1 MDPASPY
8 IDKVVVVSG
17 SRKGLGSILASHFLA
32 SGATVVGL
40 SRGEGSIDHPKYEH
54 RQVDVADDGAVRE
67 AFVQIARDHRRVDI
81 VVNNAAVLTSI
92 HAMLMPA
99 ERAEEMVRTN
109 ILGVLY
115 VSREAAKLM
124 RKAKWGRIINIGS
137 MASALEPVGDSIY
150 AATKSAAMTLGG
162 VLAKEFASYG
172 ITVNTVAVTAFET
185 DMLDQL
191 SRPTVDDVIAS
202 LPIPRYPTVEDI
214 VNVVDFFA
222 SPKSSYVTAQTVY
235 LGGVHG

>member
-17 SRKGLGSILASHFLA
+17 SRKGLGSVLADHFLA

-40 SRGEGSIDHPKYEH
+40 SRGEGSIDHPMYTH
-54 RQVDVADDGAVRE
+54 RQVDVADDGAVRD
-67 AFVQIARDHRRVDI
+67 AFVQIARDHGRVDI

-92 HAMLMPA
+92 HALLMPA

-109 ILGVLY
+109 VLGVLY

-124 RKAKWGRIINIGS
+124 RKAKWGRIITIGS

-150 AATKSAAMTLGG
+150 AATKSAAMTLSG

-172 ITVNTVAVTAFET
+172 ITVNTLAVTAFET

>member
-1 MDPASPY
+1 MEPAASY
-8 IDKVVVVSG
+8 LDRVVVVSG
-17 SRKGLGSILASHFLA
+17 ARKGIGSILAAHFLA
-32 SGATVVGL
+32 AGATVIGL
-40 SRGEGSIDHPKYEH
+40 SRGEASIDHPRYAH
-54 RQVDVADDGAVRE
+54 RQVDVGDDAAVRD
-67 AFVQIARDHRRVDI
+67 AFVQIARQHGRVDI
-81 VVNNAAVLTSI
+81 VVNNAGVLTSI
-92 HAMLMPA
+92 HAMLLPA
-99 ERAEEMVRTN
+99 ERAEDMVRTN
-109 ILGVLY
+109 VLGVLY
-115 VSREAAKLM
+115 VSREAAKVM

-150 AATKSAAMTLGG
+150 AATKSAALTLTG

-172 ITVNTVAVTAFET
+172 ITVNTLAVTAFET

-191 SRPTVDDVIAS
+191 SRPTVDAVIAS